1 MSDKKHKRV
10 DIASVAK
17 AAGVSPSTVS
27 RYFNH
32 PTLVKLVTRRK
43 IETAVRKQGYIR
55 NRAAQTI
62 HGIRSGTIGVIVP
75 TLDHAIFAEV
85 VQSFSDT
92 VAEQG
97 FTILLASHGYD
108 QQREY
113 AILRKLLEHRVDGIV
128 LTGLDHDEAVFRL
141 IDSQTIP
148 SILMWNY
155 AKDARY
161 PSIGSD
167 NKSAGSMIAELLLS
181 QGHRDI
187 ACMFPPTYGN
197 DRAQARFLA
206 VMQTL
211 ADAGVSVPDHWQLTT
226 VYSISESKRDILEL
240 LSKTERPTAIICGN
254 DILATGALYGAAA
267 AGLRVPNDISIT
279 GIGDFK
285 GSSEI
290 EPALTTV
297 RIPAKRIGHEA
308 GRALSSA
315 IITPGSMTD
324 GVHCEPEL
332 IVRTSSAPLVRTTAP
347 DFGPSPRSD
356 HLSRRCD

>member
-1 MSDKKHKRV
+1 MSDIKSKRV
-10 DIASVAK
+10 DIVSVAK
-17 AAGVSPSTVS
+17 AANVSPSTVS

-32 PTLVKLVTRRK
+32 PELVKLVTRRR

-113 AILRKLLEHRVDGIV
+113 AILRKMLEHRVDGIV

-141 IDSQTIP
+141 INSQTIP

-155 AKDARY
+155 ADDARY

-167 NKSAGSMIAELLLS
+167 NKSAGAMIAEHLLS

-187 ACMFPPTYGN
+187 ACMFPPTHGN
-197 DRAQARFLA
+197 DRAHARFLA

-211 ADAGVSVPDHWQLTT
+211 KGAGVSVPDHWQLTT
-226 VYSISESKRDILEL
+226 LYSISDSKQDTLKL
-240 LSKTERPTAIICGN
+240 LNRADRPTAIICGN

-267 AGLRVPNDISIT
+267 AGLRVPDDISIT

-285 GSSEI
+285 GSAEI
-290 EPALTTV
+290 EPSLTTV
-297 RIPAKRIGHEA
+297 RIPAKRIGYEA
-308 GRALSSA
+308 GLALSSA
-315 IITPGSMTD
+315 IINPGSVKT
-324 GVHCEPEL
+324 GLHCKPKL
-332 IVRTSSAPLVRTTAP
+332 MIRSSSRPLNRERSNQ
-347 DFGPSPRSD
+347 PS
-356 HLSRRCD
+356 

>member
-1 MSDKKHKRV
+1 LKLNNENSFANVFINGHQMADIKEKQV
-10 DIASVAK
+10 DIVSVAK
-17 AAGVSPSTVS
+17 AANVSPSTVS

-32 PTLVKLVTRRK
+32 PELVKLVTRRR

-113 AILRKLLEHRVDGIV
+113 AILRKMLEHRVDGIV
-128 LTGLDHDEAVFRL
+128 LTGLDHDDAVFRL

-155 AKDARY
+155 ANDARY

-167 NKSAGSMIAELLLS
+167 NKSAGVMIAEHLLS

-187 ACMFPPTYGN
+187 ACMFPPTCGN

-206 VMQTL
+206 VMETL
-211 ADAGVSVPDHWQLTT
+211 TDAGVSVPDPWQLTT
-226 VYSISESKRDILEL
+226 VYSISDSKRDTLEL
-240 LSKTERPTAIICGN
+240 LNRTDRPTAIICGN

-267 AGLRVPNDISIT
+267 AGLRVPDDISIT

-285 GSSEI
+285 GSAEI

-297 RIPAKRIGHEA
+297 RIPAKRIGYEA
-308 GRALSSA
+308 GLALSSA
-315 IITPGSMTD
+315 IINPGSVTT
-324 GVHCEPEL
+324 GLHCKPKL
-332 IVRTSSAPLVRTTAP
+332 MIRSSSKPLN
-347 DFGPSPRSD
+347 
-356 HLSRRCD
+356 

>member
-1 MSDKKHKRV
+1 MSGKKQKHI
-10 DIASVAK
+10 DITSVAK
-17 AAGVSPSTVS
+17 AANVSASTVS

-32 PTLVKLVTRRK
+32 PELVKLVTRRR

-113 AILRKLLEHRVDGIV
+113 AILRKMLEHRVDGIV
-128 LTGLDHDEAVFRL
+128 LTGLDHDDAVFKL

-155 AKDARY
+155 ADDARY

-167 NKSAGSMIAELLLS
+167 NTSAGTMIAEHVLS

-187 ACMFPPTYGN
+187 ACMFPPTGRN

-206 VMQTL
+206 VMKTL
-211 ADAGVSVPDHWQLTT
+211 SDSGVSVPDHWQLTT
-226 VYSISESKRDILEL
+226 VYSISDSKRDTLAL
-240 LSKTERPTAIICGN
+240 LNRTDRPTAIICGN

-267 AGLRVPNDISIT
+267 AGLRVPDDISIT

-285 GSSEI
+285 GSAEI

-297 RIPAKRIGHEA
+297 RIPAKRIGYEA
-308 GRALSSA
+308 GLTLSSA
-315 IITPGSMTD
+315 IINPGSVKT
-324 GVHCEPEL
+324 GLHCKPTL
-332 IVRTSSAPLVRTTAP
+332 MIRLSSKP
-347 DFGPSPRSD
+347 
-356 HLSRRCD
+356 LSREI